1 MNTKRADEFTRLIA
15 ACVATWGW
23 IILAWLAVDWIT
35 EGLVRWLGGV
45 GQ

>member
-23 IILAWLAVDWIT
+23 IILAWLAVDWVT
-35 EGLVRWLGGV
+35 EGLSLWLGGP
-45 GQ
+45 GK